1 MNKTILLLTLISTI
15 NLTANSFSQIN
26 SNTRVVESTVS
37 QKYFYAKRAAEK
49 GNARAQFDLG
59 VMYATGNG
67 VEKNEK
73 LALKWFNIAAQN
85 NFSKRQEIKNN
96 NRMVSISKP
105 MREEP
110 VSQQFLFAKRAADKG
125 NVRAQFD
132 LAMMYLAGNGVRKNE
147 QLAFKY
153 FHTAARNNSVEAKF
167 QMGLNFSE
175 GRGVK
180 KQEQLAKYWF
190 KLASKS
196 GHPTAMAHLASL
208 EGSNNPVYKRSTR
221 IVSLSPFKS
230 LNMRTF

>member
-15 NLTANSFSQIN
+15 NLTANPFSKIN

-67 VEKNEK
+67 VEKNED
-73 LALKWFNIAAQN
+73 LALKWFNIATQN
-85 NFSKRQEIKNN
+85 NSYKRQEIKNI
-96 NRMVSISKP
+96 NRMVFISKP
-105 MREEP
+105 MREER
-110 VSQQFLFAKRAADKG
+110 VSQQFLFAKRAAEKG

-132 LAMMYLAGNGVRKNE
+132 LAMMYLTGKGVRKNE

-196 GHPTAMAHLASL
+196 GHPRAMAHLASL